1 MGQFVNPSNKAFKK
15 MIDSEIYVDKTGMLT
30 YMNRMI
36 STEQCC
42 ICNSRPRRFGKSITA
57 NMLTAYYSKGCDSE
71 KMFEGLTI
79 SKDAEFKKYL
89 NQYDVIHW
97 DIQWCVEPAGGADR
111 VISYLTRKTIEELRN
126 DYPETLTEDMESL
139 PETLAYLHEKKNIQ
153 FVIIIDEWDVL
164 IRDESN
170 NQKVQEQY
178 INFLRSLFKGVEPT
192 KYIALAYLTGIL
204 PIKKV
209 KTQSA
214 LNNFDEYT
222 MLSAGA
228 LAPYIGFT
236 EDEVRNLCHQYGQD
250 YEKAKHWY
258 DGYQL
263 GEYHIY
269 NPKAI
274 ISLIQRG
281 EYRNYWTTTGS
292 YEAVIPLVNMDF
304 DGLRRSMIE
313 MLSGNGT
320 EVNASTFQNDVV
332 NFKNRDDVITYLIHL
347 GYLGYD
353 QRKKQ
358 AFVPNEEIRQ
368 ELAEVVEHTRW
379 NEFLEFQME
388 SKDLLDAT
396 LDMEE
401 EVVAEGIERIHMHY
415 VSSIQ
420 YNNENSLSSVIS
432 IGYLSAMEYYFKP
445 IREFP
450 TGRGFADYVFLPKPE
465 YRQDY
470 PAMVVELKWNQNAN
484 TALKQIKEKR
494 YPESILGYTDNILL
508 VGISYDKKTKE
519 HQCVIEEHNARN
531 V

>member
-1 MGQFVNPSNKAFKK
+1 MGQFVNPDNTAFKK
-15 MIDSEIYVDKTGMLT
+15 MIDSEIYVDKTGMLE
-30 YMNRMI
+30 YMNRVI
-36 STEQCC
+36 STEQCY
-42 ICNSRPRRFGKSITA
+42 ICNSRPRRFGKSVAA
-57 NMLTAYYSKGCDSE
+57 NMLAAYYSKGSDSE
-71 KMFEGLTI
+71 TMFAGLDI
-79 SKDAEFKKYL
+79 SRNIDFKKYL
-89 NQYDVIHW
+89 NKYDVIHL
-97 DIQWCVEPAGGADR
+97 DVQWCIEPAGGAEQ
-111 VISYLTRKTIEELRN
+111 VVSYMAKKTIEELKKV
-126 DYPETLTEDMESL
+126 YPENLQNETSSL
-139 PETLAYLHEKKNIQ
+139 SETLSYIHAETGAK

-170 NQKVQEQY
+170 NQKAQEQY

-228 LAPYIGFT
+228 MAPYIGFT
-236 EDEVRNLCHQYGQD
+236 EDEVRDLCQQYGQD
-250 YEKAKHWY
+250 YEKAKYWY

-274 ISLIQRG
+274 ISLMQRG
-281 EYRNYWTTTGS
+281 EYRSYWTTTGS
-292 YEAVIPLVNMDF
+292 YEAVVPLINMNF
-304 DGLRRSMIE
+304 DGLRRSVIE
-313 MLSGNGT
+313 MLSGNGAA
-320 EVNASTFQNDVV
+320 VNVSTFQNDVV

-379 NEFLEFQME
+379 NEFLEFQKE
-388 SKDLLDAT
+388 SSALLEAT

-401 EVVAEGIERIHMHY
+401 ELVAAGIERIHMQY

-420 YNNENSLSSVIS
+420 YNNENSLSSVLS

-445 IREFP
+445 VREFP
-450 TGRGFADYVFLPKPE
+450 MGRGFADYVFLPKPE

-494 YPESILGYTDNILL
+494 YPESILGYTDNIML

-519 HQCVIEEHNARN
+519 HQCVIEMLQK
-531 V
+531 

>member
-1 MGQFVNPSNKAFKK
+1 MGQFVNPDNTAFKK
-15 MIDSEIYVDKTGMLT
+15 MIDSEIYVDKTGMLE
-30 YMNRMI
+30 YMNRVI

-42 ICNSRPRRFGKSITA
+42 ICNSRPRRFGKSVTA
-57 NMLTAYYSKGCDSE
+57 NMLAAYYSKGSDSE
-71 KMFEGLTI
+71 AMFAGLDI
-79 SKDAEFKKYL
+79 SRNIDFKKYL
-89 NQYDVIHW
+89 NQYDVIHL
-97 DIQWCVEPAGGADR
+97 DVQWCIEPAGGAEQ
-111 VISYLTRKTIEELRN
+111 VVSYMAKKTIEELKKV
-126 DYPETLTEDMESL
+126 YPEILQNETSSL
-139 PETLAYLHEKKNIQ
+139 SEILSYIHAETGAK

-222 MLSAGA
+222 MLSAGV

-236 EDEVRNLCHQYGQD
+236 EEEVKNLCQQYGQD
-250 YEKAKHWY
+250 YEKAKYWY

-274 ISLIQRG
+274 ISLMQRG
-281 EYRNYWTTTGS
+281 EYRSYWTTTGS
-292 YEAVIPLVNMDF
+292 YEAVVPLINMNF
-304 DGLRRSMIE
+304 DGLRRSVIE
-313 MLSGNGT
+313 MLSGNGAA
-320 EVNASTFQNDVV
+320 VNVSTFQNDVV

-353 QRKKQ
+353 QRKKR

-368 ELAEVVEHTRW
+368 ELAEVVEHTKW
-379 NEFLEFQME
+379 NEFLEFQKE
-388 SKDLLDAT
+388 SNALLEAT

-401 EVVAEGIERIHMHY
+401 ELVAKMIEQIHMEY
-415 VSSIQ
+415 ASSIQ
-420 YNNENSLSSVIS
+420 YNNENSLSSVLS

-445 IREFP
+445 IRELP
-450 TGRGFADYVFLPKPE
+450 TGRGFADFTFIPKPE

-470 PAMVVELKWNQNAN
+470 PAMVVELKWNENAN

-494 YPESILGYTDNILL
+494 YPESILDYTDNIML

-519 HQCVIEEHNARN
+519 HQCVIEMFQK
-531 V
+531 

>member
-1 MGQFVNPSNKAFKK
+1 MGQFVNPDNTAFKK
-15 MIDSEIYVDKTGMLT
+15 MIDSEIYVDKTGMLE
-30 YMNRMI
+30 YMNRVI

-42 ICNSRPRRFGKSITA
+42 ICNSRPRRFGKSVAA
-57 NMLTAYYSKGCDSE
+57 NMLAAYYSKGSDSE
-71 KMFEGLTI
+71 AMFAGLDI
-79 SKDAEFKKYL
+79 SRNIDFKKYL
-89 NQYDVIHW
+89 NKYDVIHL
-97 DIQWCVEPAGGADR
+97 DVQWCIEPAGGAEQ
-111 VISYLTRKTIEELRN
+111 VVSYMAKKTIEELKKV
-126 DYPETLTEDMESL
+126 YPEILQNETSSL
-139 PETLAYLHEKKNIQ
+139 SETLSYIHAETGAK

-236 EDEVRNLCHQYGQD
+236 EDEVRDLCQQYGQD
-250 YEKAKHWY
+250 YEKAKYWY

-274 ISLIQRG
+274 ISLMQRG
-281 EYRNYWTTTGS
+281 EYRSYWTTTGS
-292 YEAVIPLVNMDF
+292 YEAVVPLINMNF
-304 DGLRRSMIE
+304 DGLRRSVIE
-313 MLSGNGT
+313 MLSGNGAA
-320 EVNASTFQNDVV
+320 VNVSTFQNDVV

-379 NEFLEFQME
+379 NEFLEFQKE
-388 SKDLLDAT
+388 SSALLEAT

-401 EVVAEGIERIHMHY
+401 ELVAAGIERIHMQY

-420 YNNENSLSSVIS
+420 YNNENSLSSVLS

-445 IREFP
+445 VREFP
-450 TGRGFADYVFLPKPE
+450 MGRGFADYVFLPKPE

-494 YPESILGYTDNILL
+494 YPESILGYTDNIML

-519 HQCVIEEHNARN
+519 HQCVIEMLQK
-531 V
+531 